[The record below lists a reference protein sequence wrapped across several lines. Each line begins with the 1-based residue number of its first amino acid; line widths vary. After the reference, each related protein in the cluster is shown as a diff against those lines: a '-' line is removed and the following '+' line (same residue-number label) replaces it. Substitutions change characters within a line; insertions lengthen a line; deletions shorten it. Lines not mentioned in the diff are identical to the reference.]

1 MASTTNIL
9 ACLIVFL
16 LIHIHYNMVHNLL
29 VYVIVWVAVIFGIN
43 CASNAGRKPVI
54 VRGAAEHYYCV
65 LPALLAQLIPNT
77 TGKPYC
83 YKLIQYVCVVV
94 STLVKRCGHVVHFTK

>member
-1 MASTTNIL
+1 M
-9 ACLIVFL
+9 
-16 LIHIHYNMVHNLL
+16 
-29 VYVIVWVAVIFGIN
+29 
-43 CASNAGRKPVI
+43 
-54 VRGAAEHYYCV
+54 RGAAEHYYCF
-65 LPALLAQLIPNT
+65 LPALRVQLIPNT